1 MFPHLSFPAS
11 VVHHYHHYL
20 TPLSLHRAR
29 LTKSQVSIKQST
41 YFCLHSCGWTFA
53 EGKKHRARRWPL
65 SSWNHELESHVGA
78 QHLFSFHIAFLAF
91 PLSQITISEL
101 FPPQSLHLF
110 FPTLRCQLVTS
121 LHTALKRKKIC
132 QRGTLN
138 FPHSKMYDA
147 TCNCSYNLCLPFSY
161 SGWNVFTPVKV
172 SPPLVRWFPSRIDF
186 AVFSFRIS
194 DSSLSPESFPS
205 THKPFVMSFIISFWC
220 PPENYTF
227 CWRLP
232 LIPVYA
238 DFPNATQGYL
248 WHLIPQP
255 FKDFQSLLFPILN
268 PFLLEIFGA
277 ISTFLSKSWLTLAS
291 NFIALELCSIAPFFL
306 ECYIFPPDHD

>member
-29 LTKSQVSIKQST
+29 LAKSQVSIKQST

-147 TCNCSYNLCLPFSY
+147 TCVYSYNLCLPFSY

-172 SPPLVRWFPSRIDF
+172 SPPLVRWFPSHIDF

-227 CWRLP
+227 CWQLLNLNFYPLSLWGCLKLSRASQSFSHYFWNCQSPWEKQSNDSLGVLP
-232 LIPVYA
+232 HWNL
-238 DFPNATQGYL
+238 
-248 WHLIPQP
+248 
-255 FKDFQSLLFPILN
+255 QSLKT
-268 PFLLEIFGA
+268 
-277 ISTFLSKSWLTLAS
+277 TF
-291 NFIALELCSIAPFFL
+291 LELCYLQTDALNFEEIQFF
-306 ECYIFPPDHD
+306 